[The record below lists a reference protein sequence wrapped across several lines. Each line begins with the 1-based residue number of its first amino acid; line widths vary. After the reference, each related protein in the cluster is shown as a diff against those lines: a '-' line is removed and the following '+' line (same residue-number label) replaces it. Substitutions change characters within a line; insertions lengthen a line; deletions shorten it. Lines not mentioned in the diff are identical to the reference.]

1 MGTLSWSAG
10 QSTRDHSSSLIRTEL
25 THKPA
30 NMSDFWLQK
39 MRTYFDRIDFDKDG
53 AIARKDFEGMAERFS
68 EKLDA
73 TKAADLKT
81 TITNIWDAGMPV
93 WDKYLQGV
101 GGGEA
106 IQKEPFINAMKSL
119 VKDPSNPSMKATV
132 EGPLP
137 LFFAAVDA
145 DGDGMISQEE
155 YATFFQ
161 ILGLA
166 PEMAPATFQAID
178 TNNDALLSKEEFVE
192 AGSEFFLSEDPAKPT
207 KLFWGPLIK

>member
-1 MGTLSWSAG
+1 MGTLSQSAG
-10 QSTRDHSSSLIRTEL
+10 QSTHFTSPPSFGRTQ
-25 THKPA
+25 KSA
-30 NMSDFWLQK
+30 KMSDFWLQK

-53 AIARKDFEGMAERFS
+53 AITRKDFEGMAERFS

-81 TITNIWDAGMPV
+81 TITNV

-106 IQKEPFINAMKSL
+106 IQKEPFINPMKSL

-178 TNNDALLSKEEFVE
+178 TNNDGLLSKEEFVE

-207 KLFWGPLIK
+207 KLFWGPLIA

>member
-1 MGTLSWSAG
+1 MGTRHL
-10 QSTRDHSSSLIRTEL
+10 SSLSPSQRDRAHGITPLLSSERNLHT
-25 THKPA
+25 TPA

-53 AIARKDFEGMAERFS
+53 AITRKDFEGMAERFS

-81 TITNIWDAGMPV
+81 TITNV

-119 VKDPSNPSMKATV
+119 VKDPSNPSMKATHQV
-132 EGPLP
+132 KQHAIVFCYHFH
-137 LFFAAVDA
+137 LFVRILLWLFLGIPQGRLLTYFLLVINNCYHI
-145 DGDGMISQEE
+145 MIR
-155 YATFFQ
+155 F
-161 ILGLA
+161 
-166 PEMAPATFQAID
+166 
-178 TNNDALLSKEEFVE
+178 
-192 AGSEFFLSEDPAKPT
+192 
-207 KLFWGPLIK
+207 

>member
-53 AIARKDFEGMAERFS
+53 AITRKDFEGMAERFS

-81 TITNIWDAGMPV
+81 TITNV

-166 PEMAPATFQAID
+166 PTHQVKQHAIVFFCYHFHLFVRILLWLFLGIPQGRLL
-178 TNNDALLSKEEFVE
+178 TYFLLVINNCYHVMIRF
-192 AGSEFFLSEDPAKPT
+192 
-207 KLFWGPLIK
+207 

>member
-53 AIARKDFEGMAERFS
+53 AITRKDFEGMAERFS

-81 TITNIWDAGMPV
+81 TITNV

-106 IQKEPFINAMKSL
+106 TQKEPFINAMKSL

-178 TNNDALLSKEEFVE
+178 TNNDGLLSKEEFVE